1 MRPASPRGGLCR
13 SYLHRSELSA
23 PARLG
28 AKALTLLSTA
38 SVAALSIASFP
49 ARAANECGPVG
60 TGIVVCDTSTYAP
73 ASGDI
78 VYNPTNAGPFSLTAT
93 GITVGAPPGLAAGQH
108 AISIVSTG
116 TAPSGR
122 PISFNGTGLML
133 SPNGS
138 AGYGLN
144 VQSGSAG
151 GANPGAA
158 INVIFRGMIT
168 GNSTGIH
175 AQTWGVGA
183 TSGRVS
189 VIFDGTINQTAAT
202 GRSGINAWAP
212 MGGSIYVSTAAGSS
226 ISVAGSSSVAG
237 IDATEGGNTNIRA
250 SSAGVTVANNAA
262 LIVNG
267 ASGSG
272 IRAISYY
279 NFATVINT
287 AAVSV
292 TGSDATGI
300 QAYTGVTTTRP
311 TEGDA
316 LIVSTAPVTVNAVA
330 GGAGAGLYAR
340 NQGPG
345 SARVESSAPV
355 TVTTGSLNGYGIRV
369 ESYDGPA
376 SALVTAPVTT
386 ITAGQNPILLGS
398 AGVDVQSQG
407 LGITDAVTAIT
418 TAAVSTT
425 GAGATG
431 VKAESYGG
439 GRVTVTTT
447 APVMTNGRGA
457 PGIAAHSYRSLSND
471 VDVTAISVSTAGDLS
486 RGIDAVAD
494 VGQVFVKAQ
503 MVSTKGLRS
512 HGINTVSSVGNT
524 TIEAGTVVASGQDSS
539 GIRAITLGVADVT
552 VRNSVQGGW
561 GDSYGVMF
569 GNGTVRGTAHLTNFG
584 AIGALSDRA
593 IGSVPVTAVVPVA
606 PAVPPTAGGSGA
618 VTQTPLAPP
627 AVVIV
632 QSGASSQVGG
642 VTVDNNKDITGFVA
656 FADSTSG
663 AVTTFNNLAGGLFDV
678 RNFADINGDGLR
690 DVKAVSIS
698 TFGGAGSAF
707 NNNAGALVRLAGIA
721 NPPSVDTANYYVPT
735 TGVDSRP
742 LEAGFY
748 DLTRDGVVQGQ
759 FVNLQTFTNSGT
771 IDLRGPEIGNTL
783 VMTSNPTAGGTPGTG
798 TFVASG
804 GRLLVNTRLN
814 DGIAPGG
821 ASNSYSDMLI
831 VDRTRMGSGPTSIIV
846 SYDASVPGALTPGN
860 GIEIVEVRDKANS
873 AAGVFILGNRVAG
886 SAYEYQLYHNGVG
899 SDAADGNWYLRSTRI
914 IEPGKPVERPNYR
927 VEVPVDIVVPALAS
941 RLGMTML
948 GTLDDRYGPDF
959 APLSEQ
965 PPAPAPAREIWCKD
979 ASRNFRCTPTPQQ
992 NAYYAGTTTGAEA
1005 PLPAGHLFWTRVF
1018 GQFGAQ
1024 NAGGR
1029 SELDRFNAFERR
1041 GPSYDYRLGG
1051 IQFGV
1056 HLFRDHLNTFGV
1068 SFGYGHIA
1076 STVATVYGEGR
1087 AGSTSMD
1094 AYSLGAYWTH
1104 RRPSGWYVDTVL
1116 QATHYGAVNATSV
1129 LGERLSTKGW
1139 GFAAS
1144 LETGYPIVLGAG
1156 WSITPQM
1163 QAIYQTLGFDS
1174 GADRFGQVRYGDTST
1189 VFGRAGA
1196 RLARDFAIE
1205 DGRKV
1210 TAWARVNYWHTFGGN
1225 ARTTFTNLAGGYP
1238 VTLGTGLG
1246 GSWMQFGIGASGQL
1260 TQSLSLFATADY
1272 NLTVANGSGQ
1282 SYTGRVGLQM
1292 RW

>member
-1 MRPASPRGGLCR
+1 MLP
-13 SYLHRSELSA
+13 A
-23 PARLG
+23 PAH
-28 AKALTLLSTA
+28 
-38 SVAALSIASFP
+38 
-49 ARAANECGPVG
+49 AANECG
-60 TGIVVCDTSTYAP
+60 TGGVIVCNTTTYSG

-78 VYNPTNAGPFSLTAT
+78 VYDPTNAGAFSFTAL
-93 GITVGAPPGLAAGQH
+93 GISVTPTGAPNN
-108 AISIVSTG
+108 AIDIRST
-116 TAPSGR
+116 TSTPSGR
-122 PISFNGTGLML
+122 PLTIGITGTTLNPLAGGTGLF
-133 SPNGS
+133 
-138 AGYGLN
+138 
-144 VQSGSAG
+144 VQSGTAALSG
-151 GANPGAA
+151 GIPSNPGAA
-158 INVIFRGMIT
+158 IDINFQGSIT
-168 GNSTGIH
+168 RTGGTGIGV
-175 AQTWGVGA
+175 TSWGVGA
-183 TSGRVS
+183 TNGLVRLG
-189 VIFDGTINQTAAT
+189 FNGTITGASGTGISVNVPFGGRIVATTAGSISGGSGILLTDGGSSYNAANPNLSAGIDLNNSAAITAT
-202 GRSGINAWAP
+202 GFSASGIN
-212 MGGSIYVSTAAGSS
+212 I
-226 ISVAGSSSVAG
+226 
-237 IDATEGGNTNIRA
+237 
-250 SSAGVTVANNAA
+250 
-262 LIVNG
+262 L
-267 ASGSG
+267 
-272 IRAISYY
+272 SYY
-279 NFATVINT
+279 NATLVTNSGAIN
-287 AAVSV
+287 V
-292 TGSDATGI
+292 TGANTMGIYASTG
-300 QAYTGVTTTRP
+300 QNTGDPAV
-311 TEGDA
+311 GDA
-316 LIVSTAPVTVNAVA
+316 VIVSNGTVTVNAPGS
-330 GGAGAGLYAR
+330 GGAHGIYVR
-340 NQGPG
+340 NQGG
-345 SARVESSAPV
+345 GLADLTSNAAVIVNS
-355 TVTTGSLNGYGIRV
+355 GNFNGYGLRS

-376 SALVTAPVTT
+376 RVTSTAAVTTTATQDPTQPGAIGISVGSFGTDATDTATALV
-386 ITAGQNPILLGS
+386 S
-398 AGVDVQSQG
+398 AS
-407 LGITDAVTAIT
+407 
-418 TAAVSTT
+418 VSTT
-425 GAGATG
+425 GARSNAIEADSGPGKT
-431 VKAESYGG
+431 
-439 GRVTVTTT
+439 TVIVSGT
-447 APVMTNGRGA
+447 ASNPTSITTNGNNSIGISAQTFNFGPASGA
-457 PGIAAHSYRSLSND
+457 VEVRTDAFSTISTIGNASHGILAVSND
-471 VDVTAISVSTAGDLS
+471 GRVDVTTQASVT
-486 RGIDAVAD
+486 
-494 VGQVFVKAQ
+494 
-503 MVSTKGLRS
+503 TNGLAA
-512 HGINTVSSVGNT
+512 HGIQTLSVNGNT
-524 TIEAGTVVASGQDSS
+524 MVDALTVTALGQSS
-539 GIRAITLGVADVT
+539 SAIRAFTTAGVADVT
-552 VRNSVQGGW
+552 VRGSARGGW
-561 GDSYGVMF
+561 DGTQLAYGVFF
-569 GNGTVRGTAHLTNFG
+569 GNSAPGGPSHLTVAAN
-584 AIGALSDRA
+584 AQVGALSDRA
-593 IGSVPVTAVVPVA
+593 IGSALR
-606 PAVPPTAGGSGA
+606 AGSH
-618 VTQTPLAPP
+618 
-627 AVVIV
+627 
-632 QSGASSQVGG
+632 GG
-642 VTVDNNKDITGFVA
+642 VTTDNFGTVTGFVA
-656 FADSTSG
+656 FANTTG
-663 AVTTFNNLAGGLFDV
+663 AGVTTFNNQAGGIFDVRHFADTNGDGTRDVKRVSISSFGGQGSNFNNLAGGLV
-678 RNFADINGDGLR
+678 RFAP
-690 DVKAVSIS
+690 V
-698 TFGGAGSAF
+698 
-707 NNNAGALVRLAGIA
+707 AGAPATDATG
-721 NPPSVDTANYYVPT
+721 YYVPT
-735 TGVDSRP
+735 NGIDSRP

-748 DLTRDGVVQGQ
+748 DLTRDGVAQGQ

-771 IDLRGPEIGNTL
+771 IDLRGPQIGNTL

-798 TFVASG
+798 TFIASG

-899 SDAADGNWYLRSTRI
+899 TDAADGNWYLRSTRI
-914 IEPGKPVERPNYR
+914 IEPEQPGPGPGPGPEPGKPVERPNYR

-992 NAYYAGTTTGAEA
+992 NAYYAGTTTATEA